1 LWSGGS
7 EKKLPHKLL
16 HIVPINWYKLLIKTL
31 SSALKPCSHNA
42 PVTWKTRNFRHFTSE
57 QHKLTKSE
65 VVEKIIP
72 VADFLMSADDVP
84 KIIFKRIGGCVL

>member
-1 LWSGGS
+1 
-7 EKKLPHKLL
+7 
-16 HIVPINWYKLLIKTL
+16 
-31 SSALKPCSHNA
+31 
-42 PVTWKTRNFRHFTSE
+42 VTWKTRNFRHFTSE